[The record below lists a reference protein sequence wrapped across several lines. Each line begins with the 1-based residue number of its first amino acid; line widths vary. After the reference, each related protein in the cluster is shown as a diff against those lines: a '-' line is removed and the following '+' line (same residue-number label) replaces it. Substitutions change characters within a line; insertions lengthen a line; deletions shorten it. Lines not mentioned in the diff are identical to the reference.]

1 MNAIESQR
9 SPAERGGRQGLFKG
23 ARGAKGAIALLGLA
37 GVTLAVA
44 LLGTFALLGSGWAQ
58 AAAAGSGVPGDAWA
72 WGLSAAAAS
81 TALAALGAGFAVA
94 KVGTAAIGA
103 LAEKPEL
110 FGRLLI
116 FVGLAEGIAIYGL
129 IVSILILN
137 RLA

>member
-1 MNAIESQR
+1 MKPSIKFAAALI
-9 SPAERGGRQGLFKG
+9 AFALVCGFG
-23 ARGAKGAIALLGLA
+23 ATALLLTGGPALAATTGTAGAVVTSDAWSFGL
-37 GVTLAVA
+37 L
-44 LLGTFALLGSGWAQ
+44 
-58 AAAAGSGVPGDAWA
+58 AAAV
-72 WGLSAAAAS
+72 S
-81 TALAALGAGFAVA
+81 TALAALGAGYAVA
-94 KVGTAAIGA
+94 RVGTAAIGA

>member
-1 MNAIESQR
+1 MKMTTRFA
-9 SPAERGGRQGLFKG
+9 AAL
-23 ARGAKGAIALLGLA
+23 ALLTLALALFGTLLLVAVPGAFAATTAPTGLSPDAWGIGLA
-37 GVTLAVA
+37 
-44 LLGTFALLGSGWAQ
+44 
-58 AAAAGSGVPGDAWA
+58 AAS
-72 WGLSAAAAS
+72 AS
-81 TALAALGAGFAVA
+81 TALAALGAGYAVA

-137 RLA
+137 RLV